1 MLSILSKTH
10 QISHQMWRFVQL
22 WGERPDERGRR
33 IDKTEGKLSRLLSTS
48 RIGWIS
54 LSCNSCFCIAG
65 CATAITS
72 EKRRGKNIWM
82 HRVIL
87 GLDEGVMCDHANH
100 NGLDNRRANLRP
112 ATHSQNMCNR
122 PKTKSKCWSKY
133 KGVSFRKRQQKW
145 MADIQVNGEPK
156 FLGYFDNEV
165 EAAKAYDRAA
175 QKYHGQFAVLN
186 FEKRTHR

>member
-1 MLSILSKTH
+1 
-10 QISHQMWRFVQL
+10 
-22 WGERPDERGRR
+22 
-33 IDKTEGKLSRLLSTS
+33 
-48 RIGWIS
+48 
-54 LSCNSCFCIAG
+54 
-65 CATAITS
+65 
-72 EKRRGKNIWM
+72 
-82 HRVIL
+82 
-87 GLDEGVMCDHANH
+87 
-100 NGLDNRRANLRP
+100 
-112 ATHSQNMCNR
+112 MCNR